1 MPPLGPVYVCLHRGS
16 SLVSRLIRWQNRSD
30 YSHASIVL
38 PTGEHIESREG
49 KGVLW
54 HPKFTL
60 TNPTEHVN
68 WFAVDGIQAE
78 HLDRLWQFLR
88 DQRNKPY
95 DWPMVFGFVSRSRT
109 EGQESGGKWFCSE
122 LVFAA
127 LAAAGL
133 PPLARTDAWEVAPG
147 LLARSPRLTL
157 IFAGVSPRMA
167 GEKAGQTLAAQ
178 QRGTGNANVTIPA

>member
-1 MPPLGPVYVCLHRGS
+1 MPPFGPVYVCLHRGT

-30 YSHASIVL
+30 YSHASLVL

-54 HPKFTL
+54 HPRFTL
-60 TNPTEHVN
+60 TNPTERVD
-68 WFAVDGIQAE
+68 WYAVEGLQGE
-78 HLDRLWQFLR
+78 HLTRLDTFLR
-88 DQRNKPY
+88 AQRGKAY

-133 PPLARTDAWEVAPG
+133 PPLARTDPWEVAPG
-147 LLARSPRLTL
+147 LLARSPLLKLIDAHVTRL
-157 IFAGVSPRMA
+157 
-167 GEKAGQTLAAQ
+167 
-178 QRGTGNANVTIPA
+178 

>member
-1 MPPLGPVYVCLHRGS
+1 MPPLGPVYVCLHCGT

-30 YSHASIVL
+30 YSHASLVL

-54 HPKFTL
+54 HSKFTL
-60 TNPTEHVN
+60 TNPTEKVD
-68 WFAVDGIQAE
+68 WFAVNGLTATQ
-78 HLDRLWQFLR
+78 LDDLWQFLQ
-88 DQRNKPY
+88 DQKAKPY

-109 EGQESGGKWFCSE
+109 EGHESGGKWFCSE

-127 LAAAGL
+127 LAAAGH

-147 LLARSPRLTL
+147 LLARSPHLTL
-157 IFAGVSPRMA
+157 IDAHVVLP
-167 GEKAGQTLAAQ
+167 
-178 QRGTGNANVTIPA
+178 

>member
-1 MPPLGPVYVCLHRGS
+1 MPPFGPVYVCLHRGT

-30 YSHASIVL
+30 YSHASLVL
-38 PTGEHIESREG
+38 PTGEHVESREG

-60 TNPTEHVN
+60 TNPTEQVD
-68 WFAVDGIQAE
+68 WFAVNDLTGE
-78 HLDRLWQFLR
+78 RLDALLDFLAGQKGKR
-88 DQRNKPY
+88 Y

-109 EGQESGGKWFCSE
+109 EGHESGGKWFCSE

-127 LAAAGL
+127 LAASGV

-147 LLARSPRLTL
+147 LLARSPHL
-157 IFAGVSPRMA
+157 ILLSRHTSP
-167 GEKAGQTLAAQ
+167 
-178 QRGTGNANVTIPA
+178 